1 LSKGKG
7 PQGEISVTEKI
18 SGFSA
23 ADPLS
28 SLKGPSGS
36 GSPAPVERNREI
48 NADTSATSQTGD
60 HVTLTS
66 SARSLQRLEQTI
78 SDTPVV
84 NSAKVSQVKQAISAG
99 TYQVDANRVANK
111 LLQFERGLK

>member
-1 LSKGKG
+1 M
-7 PQGEISVTEKI
+7 TEKI

-23 ADPLS
+23 TDIA

-36 GSPAPVERNREI
+36 ASPVDRSREI
-48 NADTSATSQTGD
+48 NADTPASSQSSD
-60 HVTLTS
+60 QVTLTS

-78 SDTPVV
+78 ADAPVV
-84 NSAKVSQVKQAISAG
+84 NTSRVAQVKQSISAG
-99 TYQVDANRVANK
+99 TYQIDAKSVANK